1 MFSMLDLPSPSEI
14 KYFQQLA
21 NTKHIT
27 RASELL
33 GITQP
38 TLSSAIKRLE
48 EKLGVDLLL
57 RSKKGVELTPAGY
70 SFLEKSWE
78 ISQLWQQLT
87 LNVKNKSECL
97 RDSYKLGVH
106 PSVAIICL
114 PLGLKALRKKY
125 PETNLQITHKL
136 SRGVNEQILK
146 KEVDF
151 GIVVN
156 PRRHPELVLKKLCE
170 DEVRVW
176 RKGNSKS
183 DLLIYD
189 PNLFQSSYILQKL
202 KKHHTYS
209 SVMEVES
216 LELIRE
222 LGIAGVGD
230 VILPTRVAH
239 SPTRKTSLKTI
250 EAFPVFKDEFY
261 FVWNVNSQFNQK
273 EKEYLRS
280 FVGLLQEALNV

>member
-1 MFSMLDLPSPSEI
+1 MLDLPSPSEI

-33 GITQP
+33 GVTQP
-38 TLSSAIKRLE
+38 ALSSAIKRLE
-48 EKLGVDLLL
+48 EKLGVSLLL
-57 RSKKGVELTPAGY
+57 RSKKGVELTAAGY
-70 SFLEKSWE
+70 TFLEKSWE
-78 ISQLWQQLT
+78 INQLWEQLS
-87 LNVKNKSECL
+87 LDVKDKSESL

-114 PLGLKALRKKY
+114 PLCLGQLQKLY
-125 PETNLQITHKL
+125 PETNLQVSHKL

-170 DEVRVW
+170 DEVRIW
-176 RKGNSKS
+176 KKGKRSS

-202 KKHHTYS
+202 RGKHSYAN
-209 SVMEVES
+209 VMEVES

-222 LGIAGVGD
+222 LGMAGVGD
-230 VILPTRVAH
+230 VVLPTRVAH
-239 SPTRKTSLKTI
+239 KPYSSSSLLALEESPI
-250 EAFPVFKDEFY
+250 FKDEFF
-261 FVWNVNSQFNQK
+261 FVWNVNSNFNQK
-273 EKEYLRS
+273 EKDYLRS
-280 FVGLLQEALNV
+280 FVSLLKEGLK